1 MADLSLAAF
10 AKRIEM
16 AFRPWRSGTPF
27 AVRHAAFRSFTT
39 NKPKVNAMIIRLVAL
54 ASLAVLILGRAK
66 AEEPDKSGYTL
77 FDPVPDDL
85 MRKFAPDRPTKGFS
99 VRTIDAGHVEIET
112 DLVNTTTSNS
122 PGGVTHSIQGLDPT
136 VKLGLTNW
144 MDVEVQ
150 FNGLQYSESFDGT
163 SPFNFQNA
171 TGFGDVFLRTKMN
184 LLGNDN
190 GPVGFALI
198 PYVKLPSS
206 TPLISNGAVEGGL
219 IAPLALRP
227 GDFIVTLMTEVD
239 DLKST
244 AGNNRFANFVN
255 LVSVSHGVPG
265 LEGVNAM
272 VELYSSV
279 GTDPA
284 TAPIYT
290 LDFGMNFRLDQHTI
304 LDIGVNLGL
313 NSAAPKAQIYTGI
326 SARF

>member
-1 MADLSLAAF
+1 
-10 AKRIEM
+10 
-16 AFRPWRSGTPF
+16 
-27 AVRHAAFRSFTT
+27 
-39 NKPKVNAMIIRLVAL
+39 MIVRLVAMT
-54 ASLAVLILGRAK
+54 SLTILIPSLAK
-66 AEEPDKSGYTL
+66 AEDLDKSGYTL

-99 VRTIDAGHVEIET
+99 VRTIDAGHIEIET
-112 DLVNTTTSNS
+112 DLVNYTTSNS
-122 PGGVTHSIQGLDPT
+122 PGGTTHSIQVLDPT

-144 MDVEVQ
+144 MDFEVQ
-150 FNGLQYSESFDGT
+150 FNGLQSMESIDGT
-163 SPFNFQNA
+163 SPFNFRNT

-184 LLGNDN
+184 LFGNDS

-206 TPLISNGAVEGGL
+206 TPIISNGAVEGGL

-227 GDFIVTLMTEVD
+227 DDFIVTLMTEVD
-239 DLKST
+239 DLKSA
-244 AGNNRFANFVN
+244 AGNNRYANFVN

-265 LEGVNAM
+265 AEGINAM

-313 NSAAPKAQIYTGI
+313 NNAAPKAQVYTGI